1 MIRYKVQPSQ
11 AKYERYPAL
20 IIFFGKS
27 HQNAENRESQ
37 RKRPCAKN
45 RRNDCRSPF
54 CLQACFT
61 GKSQFFTFCP

>member
-1 MIRYKVQPSQ
+1 MIRYKCQPSQ

-37 RKRPCAKN
+37 RKRPCAKTQCA
-45 RRNDCRSPF
+45 D
-54 CLQACFT
+54 
-61 GKSQFFTFCP
+61 